1 MTNPP
6 LPAGLST
13 SPSTAQTIHRA
24 RRKLGHQK
32 EREQRKEITTAMHAK
47 AMIHGTHAE
56 AETGEEQKEQ
66 RGYDNADVDV
76 YVRPVRSPL

>member
-1 MTNPP
+1 
-6 LPAGLST
+6 
-13 SPSTAQTIHRA
+13 
-24 RRKLGHQK
+24 
-32 EREQRKEITTAMHAK
+32 MHAK

-76 YVRPVRSPL
+76 YVRSVRSPL